1 MEYVIQGRS
10 PRKLYDYF
18 EQISAIPRGSGN
30 EKEIS
35 AYLLAFAAE
44 RGLRAWRDD
53 MYNVIIWKDGQ
64 NGGEY
69 KKPVLLEC
77 HTDIVCAKTP
87 DSAHDFLRDPI
98 HLIQKGNILHADRTT
113 LGADNGCGVAA
124 ILYILDSRDLPHPP
138 LECYFASQEEV
149 GLVGASKVDVSK
161 FKARRAI
168 GLDAGTDGV
177 LCKGT
182 SSKYTYELRHA
193 AQWEANQNQAWQLT
207 VGGLMGGHAALWMPM
222 DRQNAARLA
231 GMALNTLRMHTDLR
245 LCRME
250 GSDKGIMP
258 QFVTSF
264 VTALSEKEL
273 CQAVSAMQTHLRREF
288 HDVEPELRLHLEK
301 ADEKKV
307 LTKECSDQLI
317 DLLLYLPYGV
327 YSRNP
332 DAPKLVGSYANL
344 TKVRLENGADEAELE
359 CVFSVELPEK
369 ERSLYANLKRCLQLF
384 GGRVSGQSVSQG
396 WTPSEVS
403 PIREKMVEAFEQLY
417 GRKPFI
423 KVSHGGNDCV
433 KLVQR
438 IPGLD
443 AVTCAADCINHHTPR
458 EYLPM
463 DTFERMLALVVRTL
477 RLLAEEEDI

>member
-10 PRKLYDYF
+10 PRKLYDFF
-18 EQISAIPRGSGN
+18 EQISAIPRGSRN

-35 AYLLAFAAE
+35 EYLLAFAAE
-44 RGLRAWRDD
+44 RGLRVWRDD
-53 MYNVIIWKDGQ
+53 IYNVIIWKDGQ
-64 NGGEY
+64 NGGECQ
-69 KKPVLLEC
+69 KPVLLEC

-87 DSAHDFLRDPI
+87 DSTHDFLHDPI
-98 HLIQKGNILHADRTT
+98 RLIQEGNILHADRTT
-113 LGADNGCGVAA
+113 LGADNGCGVAT
-124 ILYILDSRDLPHPP
+124 ILYILDSKDFPHPP
-138 LECYFASQEEV
+138 LECYFASQEEI
-149 GLVGASKVDVSK
+149 GLIGASNIDVSK

-177 LCKGT
+177 LCEGA
-182 SSKYTYELRHA
+182 SSKYTYELCHA
-193 AQWEANQNQAWQLT
+193 AQWEENHNQSWKLT
-207 VGGLMGGHAALWMPM
+207 VSGLMGGHAALWMPM

-231 GMALNTLRMHTDLR
+231 GMALNTIRMHTDLR

-250 GSDKGIMP
+250 GSDKGIM
-258 QFVTSF
+258 QQFQANFVTM
-264 VTALSEKEL
+264 LSEKDLYRE
-273 CQAVSAMQTHLRREF
+273 VNEIEMHLQHEF
-288 HDVEPELRLHLEK
+288 RDVEPELRLH
-301 ADEKKV
+301 
-307 LTKECSDQLI
+307 
-317 DLLLYLPYGV
+317 
-327 YSRNP
+327 
-332 DAPKLVGSYANL
+332 
-344 TKVRLENGADEAELE
+344 LENGADEAELE

-369 ERSLYANLKRCLQLF
+369 ERSLYANLKRCLQIF
-384 GGRVSGQSVSQG
+384 GGRVSSHSVSEG

-403 PIREKMVEAFEQLY
+403 PIREKMVEAFVQLY

-438 IPGLD
+438 IPNLD

-477 RLLAEEEDI
+477 QLLAEEEDV

>member
-10 PRKLYDYF
+10 PRKLYDFF
-18 EQISAIPRGSGN
+18 EQISAIPRGSRN

-35 AYLLAFAAE
+35 EYLLAFAAE
-44 RGLRAWRDD
+44 RGLRVWRDD
-53 MYNVIIWKDGQ
+53 IYNVIIWKDGQ
-64 NGGEY
+64 NGGECQ
-69 KKPVLLEC
+69 KPVLLEC

-87 DSAHDFLRDPI
+87 DSTHDFLHDPI
-98 HLIQKGNILHADRTT
+98 RLIQEGNILHADRTT
-113 LGADNGCGVAA
+113 LGADNGCGVAT
-124 ILYILDSRDLPHPP
+124 ILYILDSKDFPHPP
-138 LECYFASQEEV
+138 LECYFASQEEI
-149 GLVGASKVDVSK
+149 GLIGASNIDVSK

-177 LCKGT
+177 LCEGA
-182 SSKYTYELRHA
+182 SSKYTYELCHA
-193 AQWEANQNQAWQLT
+193 AQWEENHNQSWTLT
-207 VGGLMGGHAALWMPM
+207 VSGLMGGHAALWMPM

-231 GMALNTLRMHTDLR
+231 GMALNTIRMHTDLR

-250 GSDKGIMP
+250 GSDKGIM
-258 QFVTSF
+258 QQFQANFVTM
-264 VTALSEKEL
+264 LSEKDLYRE
-273 CQAVSAMQTHLRREF
+273 VNEIEMHLQHEF
-288 HDVEPELRLHLEK
+288 RDVEPELRLHLEK
-301 ADEKKV
+301 ADDRKTLK
-307 LTKECSDQLI
+307 KECSDQLI

-344 TKVRLENGADEAELE
+344 TKVHLENGADEAELE

-369 ERSLYANLKRCLQLF
+369 ERSLYANLKRCLQIF
-384 GGRVSGQSVSQG
+384 GGRVSSHSVSEG

-403 PIREKMVEAFEQLY
+403 PIREKMVEAFVQLY

-438 IPGLD
+438 IPNLD

-477 RLLAEEEDI
+477 QLLAEEEDV